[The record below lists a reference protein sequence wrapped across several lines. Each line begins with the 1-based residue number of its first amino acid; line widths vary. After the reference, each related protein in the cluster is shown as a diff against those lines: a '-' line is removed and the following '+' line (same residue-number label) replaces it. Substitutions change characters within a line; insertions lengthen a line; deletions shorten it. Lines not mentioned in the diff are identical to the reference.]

1 MKLLP
6 ICTWLLCLLLF
17 IVCLGSECGTTRRI
31 VKSKRDLIRIRE
43 ARSTFPGPCATRL
56 PRGKRSLPG
65 IDRRSPR
72 LSQAGESSP
81 GRRRA
86 VYFTGRGDQLRL
98 KPNAE
103 VPRGNFTLEMWIKPE
118 GGQRSPAVIGGLIC
132 LILTCIIFTYSLQKS
147 SHSVTAACPRFI
159 NHLQCTSSCI
169 NTCHW
174 HFFISLSLFI
184 S

>member
-17 IVCLGSECGTTRRI
+17 IVCLGSECGTPRRI
-31 VKSKRDLIRIRE
+31 VRSKRDLVRIRE
-43 ARSTFPGPCATRL
+43 ARSTFPGACATRL

-72 LSQAGESSP
+72 LSQAGENSP

-103 VPRGNFTLEMWIKPE
+103 PTESVIPVESVYESCVHPMNPNSTQFCGN
-118 GGQRSPAVIGGLIC
+118 
-132 LILTCIIFTYSLQKS
+132 
-147 SHSVTAACPRFI
+147 I
-159 NHLQCTSSCI
+159 NENVL
-169 NTCHW
+169 
-174 HFFISLSLFI
+174 
-184 S
+184 

>member
-31 VKSKRDLIRIRE
+31 VKSKRDLVRIRE

-56 PRGKRSLPG
+56 PRGKRSLFR
-65 IDRRSPR
+65 DRSALPSPVTGGGKQPRSAEGC
-72 LSQAGESSP
+72 LL
-81 GRRRA
+81 
-86 VYFTGRGDQLRL
+86 YFTGRGDQLRL

-118 GGQRSPAVIGGLIC
+118 GGQRYPAVIGGLIC
-132 LILTCIIFTYSLQKS
+132 FNSDLHYIHIHCRN
-147 SHSVTAACPRFI
+147 HFI
-159 NHLQCTSSCI
+159 V
-169 NTCHW
+169 
-174 HFFISLSLFI
+174 
-184 S
+184 